1 MTRKPP
7 NLYELSTDGA
17 EFTAYC
23 GGNLGGEN
31 ETCVEV
37 AAIPG
42 AVDAFAIRDNKSEA
56 TGGDLRFSGPEMD
69 TWAVKWVQQRGLT
82 V

>member
-1 MTRKPP
+1 MTSKPVD
-7 NLYELSTDGA
+7 LYELSTDEA

-42 AVDAFAIRDNKSEA
+42 AVDAFAVRDSKA
-56 TGGDLRFSGPEMD
+56 TGGDLRFTGSEMD
-69 TWAVKWVQQRGLT
+69 TWAVEWARTRRLPV
-82 V
+82 

>member
-1 MTRKPP
+1 MNPNP
-7 NLYELSTDGA
+7 SNLYELSTDGA

-42 AVDAFAIRDNKSEA
+42 AVDSFVIRDNKTEA
-56 TGGDLRFSGPEMD
+56 TGGDLRFTGSEVD
-69 TWAVKWVQQRGLT
+69 TWAAKWVRERGLT